1 MSRRI
6 RMPKLK
12 THKATSKRYKKTST
26 GKIMK
31 RTSGQNHFNAREN
44 GKVGRNKK
52 SDVVTSTALN
62 RIMGIALPH
71 NN

>member
-1 MSRRI
+1 
-6 RMPKLK
+6 MPKLK